1 MLSVSGQLDARQGGP
16 AIPIKTNPDSSVVVD
31 TSKLARPG
39 DANRRSLYLTCRRN
53 YHPTELSVF
62 DQPTVANNCT
72 RRDSSAVVLQSL
84 AMLNGAFSMNQA
96 RHLAARV
103 VAETPD
109 GDRRERVDHAF
120 RLVLCRRAT
129 EEEQGVAEELLTRQ
143 AQVPGLDPGRPLEH
157 LCHMLLNT
165 NEFLYVP

>member
-1 MLSVSGQLDARQGGP
+1 MLAVSGQVDFYQGGP
-16 AIPIKTNPDSSVVVD
+16 AVPIKANSDSSVVVD
-31 TSKLARPG
+31 TGKLARPS

-72 RRDSSAVVLQSL
+72 SRDSSAVVLQSL
-84 AMLNGAFSMNQA
+84 VMLNGSFTMIQA
-96 RHLAARV
+96 RRFAARV

-109 GDRRERVDHAF
+109 GDRPARIDRAF
-120 RLVLCRRAT
+120 RVALCRPASD
-129 EEEQGVAEELLTRQ
+129 EERELAVALLERQ
-143 AQVPGLDPGRPLEH
+143 AGESPEAPGRPLEH